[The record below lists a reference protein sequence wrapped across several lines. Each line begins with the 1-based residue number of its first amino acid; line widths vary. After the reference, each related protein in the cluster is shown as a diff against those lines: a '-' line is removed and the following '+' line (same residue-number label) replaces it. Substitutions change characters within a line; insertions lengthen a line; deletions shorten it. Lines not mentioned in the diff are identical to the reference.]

1 MIKSFAMLASLGVLT
16 LAGPAL
22 ARSPHPL
29 APPDPG
35 FAQRAV
41 APKQD
46 ARGQP
51 LYCYRFTPPT
61 KLVAREQCRTRQA
74 WAAWGVDVDRQ

>member
-1 MIKSFAMLASLGVLT
+1 MNQALILTPLAALA

-29 APPDPG
+29 APPDP
-35 FAQRAV
+35 APPARAI
-41 APKQD
+41 ALKQD
-46 ARGQP
+46 ERGQP

-61 KLVAREQCRTRQA
+61 KLVAREQCRTRRD